1 MAINIASDQFD
12 RMFPTLKDHL
22 CTSPVLDSPLDSC
35 HSLSID
41 NVFMLHAKG

>member
-1 MAINIASDQFD
+1 MAISIASDQFD
-12 RMFPTLKDHL
+12 RMSPTLEEHL
-22 CTSPVLDSPLDSC
+22 RSSPVLDSPLDSC